1 MIQLYNMKALR
12 LVNSIF
18 SCTFA
23 SEPKSF
29 VLVGPKPSNFC
40 LPNQLLCRP
49 INAEISETQHGFK
62 VNYLINTY
70 GLSPEDA
77 ISKSVLAL
85 LRNHGLSQT
94 QISKLVRSRP
104 PIISAN
110 PEKTLLPKLEFVSS
124 LRGWTLQK
132 LWLII
137 HIFWDKL
144 DKQDYAHL

>member
-18 SCTFA
+18 SWTFA

-77 ISKSVLAL
+77 ISVSKRKSVLAL

-124 LRGWTLQK
+124 LGVSRVDLAKTLA
-132 LWLII
+132 
-137 HIFWDKL
+137 
-144 DKQDYAHL
+144 YNPHLLG